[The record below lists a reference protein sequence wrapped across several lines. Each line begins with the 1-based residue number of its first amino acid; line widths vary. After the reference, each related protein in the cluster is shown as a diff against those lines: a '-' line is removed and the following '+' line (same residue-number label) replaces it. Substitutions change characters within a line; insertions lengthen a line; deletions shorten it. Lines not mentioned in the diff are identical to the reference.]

1 VIACPGL
8 TKILLQIRKDIVL
21 SSYQLDFNL
30 TEAADNPPAIQDV
43 DLIQND
49 IRNTTVRVRHTDT
62 LPLRPKGGNLYQWFV
77 SEMSHQEVL

>member
-1 VIACPGL
+1 VVTCPGL

-30 TEAADNPPAIQDV
+30 TEAANNPPAIQHA

-49 IRNTTVRVRHTDT
+49 IGDTNVTMRHTDT

-77 SEMSHQEVL
+77 PEMSHQQVL